1 MQQTCGGR
9 TTANL
14 RRTHRDQL
22 NLHLQLFRFLQGLA
36 VISVLMNLQCSY
48 ADSPYMLISLHPS
61 MSFSPS
67 TSSCL
72 WLTPVT
78 VPLRTAYQ
86 RLQRDFQLSFIC
98 MCVLLLFKHP
108 VPFRDAAPSRR
119 ITIQPRTELTNPSA
133 LYIVML
139 FQSFSLPASHVSI
152 TLFGLI
158 LSFTFPL
165 FL

>member
-1 MQQTCGGR
+1 MLVGQNCKFAQ
-9 TTANL
+9 NS
-14 RRTHRDQL
+14 
-22 NLHLQLFRFLQGLA
+22 QGL
-36 VISVLMNLQCSY
+36 VEFTFTTLQIPVGPCNDTCVNVCRENLQCSY
-48 ADSPYMLISLHPS
+48 GDSPYMLISLHPS

-72 WLTPVT
+72 WLAPVT

-108 VPFRDAAPSRR
+108 VSFRDAAPSRGL
-119 ITIQPRTELTNPSA
+119 TIQPRTELTNPSV

-139 FQSFSLPASHVSI
+139 QPYAQG
-152 TLFGLI
+152 TL
-158 LSFTFPL
+158 
-165 FL
+165 